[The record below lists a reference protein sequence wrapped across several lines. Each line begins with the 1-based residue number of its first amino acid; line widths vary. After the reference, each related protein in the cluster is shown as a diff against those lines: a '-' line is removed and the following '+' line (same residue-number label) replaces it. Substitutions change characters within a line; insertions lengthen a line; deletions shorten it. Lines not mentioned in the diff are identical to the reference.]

1 MFCLHQVSNDNV
13 LYKLKIRHHQ
23 NRGALLYGTKQPEHL
38 EEEEEKENEKSEL
51 SPKMSFQSR
60 ISGIHKVSSIE
71 RAERRRERQARIST
85 CVASV
90 SAGCFFNCTSPS
102 SIPNRNMAYCQ
113 PEHLF
118 LIFSIKKRPFVG

>member
-1 MFCLHQVSNDNV
+1 MSNDNV

-38 EEEEEKENEKSEL
+38 KEEEEKENEESEP
-51 SPKMSFQSR
+51 SPKISFQSR

-85 CVASV
+85 CVA
-90 SAGCFFNCTSPS
+90 
-102 SIPNRNMAYCQ
+102 I
-113 PEHLF
+113 
-118 LIFSIKKRPFVG
+118 